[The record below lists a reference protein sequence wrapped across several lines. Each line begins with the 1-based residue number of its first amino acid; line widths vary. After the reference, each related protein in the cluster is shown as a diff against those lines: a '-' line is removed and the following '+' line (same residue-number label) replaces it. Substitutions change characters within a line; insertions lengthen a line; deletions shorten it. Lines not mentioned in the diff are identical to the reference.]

1 MSMLDAGENGM
12 PNQHGD
18 FVWYE
23 LLTSDT
29 DAAADFYNAVVG
41 WRSRSFEGSAQ
52 GYRIFSAGD
61 ADVAGLMAIP
71 AEAAASGMRPC
82 WLGYIG
88 VDDVDDAASR
98 VVEAGGRQHIPPT
111 DIPGVGRFAMLA
123 DPQGVTFYVM
133 RGTMEGASTSF
144 DPKTAG
150 HCHWN
155 ELATSDPAA
164 ALAFY
169 GDRFGWTKGDVMPMG
184 EMGDYQFIT
193 HHGETLGAVMNQIKE
208 GPPPMWKFYFGV
220 RDIDVAHKAAT
231 GRGATIHHGPV
242 EVPGGLFIIV
252 GSDPQGAMFGLVGP
266 RPQ

>member
-1 MSMLDAGENGM
+1 MAM

-23 LLTSDT
+23 LLTSDP
-29 DAAADFYNAVVG
+29 DAAADFYAAVVG
-41 WRSRSFEGSAQ
+41 WRSRPFEGSAQ
-52 GYRIFSAGD
+52 GYRIFSATD

-71 AEAAASGMRPC
+71 AEAAASGMRPR

-88 VDDVDDAASR
+88 VDNVDEAASSIVR
-98 VVEAGGRQHIPPT
+98 AGGTQHIPPT

-123 DPQGVTFYVM
+123 DPQGVGFYVM
-133 RGTMEGASTSF
+133 RGATEGTSTSF

-155 ELATSDPAA
+155 ELATTDAAA

-169 GDRFGWTKGDVMPMG
+169 VDRFGWTKGDAMPMG
-184 EMGDYQFIT
+184 ELGDYQFIT
-193 HHGETLGAVMNQIKE
+193 HHGERIGAVMNRMKD
-208 GPPPMWKFYFGV
+208 GPPPAWTFYFGV
-220 RDIDVAHKAAT
+220 ADIDVAHKAAT
-231 GRGATIHHGPV
+231 GGGATIYHGPA
-242 EVPGGLFIIV
+242 EVPGGMFIIV

-266 RPQ
+266 RKQ